1 MGPQSPSL
9 SRGRELLSAA
19 VAADPQDI
27 QSRYWLGSALVALG
41 QAHEARQEMERVV
54 REQPEWHEARY
65 RLGLAAEAE
74 HDWTAAIVHY
84 QRLFADEPSWIEPAM
99 RLAQLELSAQRPAE
113 AARVLRHVVQL
124 APSATAYASLALAE
138 RLAGAS
144 HEAALA
150 SVDHAMK
157 LDSRE
162 AAAYVTRGS
171 LYLLVGS
178 VAQARADFERA
189 LLLEAGNVAARQAH
203 DALKNAAR

>member
-1 MGPQSPSL
+1 
-9 SRGRELLSAA
+9 
-19 VAADPQDI
+19 VAANRQDVR
-27 QSRYWLGSALVALG
+27 SRYWLGSALLALG
-41 QAHEARQEMERVV
+41 HAKEAREELERVV

-74 HDWTAAIVHY
+74 QDGAAAIAHY
-84 QRLFADEPSWIEPAM
+84 QRLFRDAPSWIEPAT

-113 AARVLRHVVQL
+113 ASRVLRHVVQL

-138 RLAGAS
+138 RLAGAT

-150 SVDHAMK
+150 LVHQAME

-162 AAAYVTRGS
+162 AMAYVTRGT

-189 LLLEAGNVAARQAH
+189 LLLEPSNVAARQAH
-203 DALKNAAR
+203 QALNNAEL